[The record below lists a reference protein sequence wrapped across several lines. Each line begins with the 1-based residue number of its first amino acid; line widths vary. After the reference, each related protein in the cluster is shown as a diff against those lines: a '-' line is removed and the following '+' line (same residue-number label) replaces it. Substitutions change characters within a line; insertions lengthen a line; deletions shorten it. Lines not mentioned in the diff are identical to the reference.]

1 MKPSL
6 LLTVSAIYLALIG
19 ILLQV
24 DPVSTFGL
32 DANASAVLIT
42 NIRVPLSLLLAIAVI
57 NWFARKSD
65 ASSARDAIFLG
76 NTVAFAFV
84 AIGDFV
90 ASVMS
95 GGDPSSL
102 VFSGIAL
109 LFAIA
114 FFVVGRANM
123 STVTK

>member
-1 MKPSL
+1 MKPSS
-6 LLTVSAIYLALIG
+6 LLTASAIYLALIG
-19 ILLQV
+19 ILFQV
-24 DPVSTFGL
+24 DPAALFGL
-32 DANASAVLIT
+32 DANASALLIT
-42 NIRVPLSLLLAIAVI
+42 NLRIPLSLLLAIAVI

-90 ASVMS
+90 ATVLS
-95 GGDPSSL
+95 GDPL
-102 VFSGIAL
+102 GWVFVVINL

>member
-76 NTVAFAFV
+76 NTVAFAFQ

-95 GGDPSSL
+95 GGDPLSL

>member
-24 DPVSTFGL
+24 DPVATFGL

-65 ASSARDAIFLG
+65 ASSARNAIFLG
-76 NTVAFAFV
+76 NMVAFAFV

>member
-6 LLTVSAIYLALIG
+6 LLTASAIYLALIG
-19 ILLQV
+19 ILFQV
-24 DPVSTFGL
+24 DPAALFGL

-102 VFSGIAL
+102 LFSGIAL

-123 STVTK
+123 STDMK

>member
-24 DPVSTFGL
+24 DPSAAVGL

-95 GGDPSSL
+95 GGDSSSL

>member
-6 LLTVSAIYLALIG
+6 LLTASAIYLALIG

-24 DPVSTFGL
+24 DPIASVGL

-95 GGDPSSL
+95 GDSSSF

>member
-19 ILLQV
+19 ILFQV
-24 DPVSTFGL
+24 DPAALFGL
-32 DANASAVLIT
+32 DANASALLIT
-42 NIRVPLSLLLAIAVI
+42 NLRIPLSLLLAIAVI

-90 ASVMS
+90 ATVLS
-95 GGDPSSL
+95 GDPL
-102 VFSGIAL
+102 GWVFVVINL

>member
-24 DPVSTFGL
+24 DPATTYGL
-32 DANASAVLIT
+32 DANAYAVVIT
-42 NIRVPLSLLLAIAVI
+42 NIRTAISLFLAIAVI